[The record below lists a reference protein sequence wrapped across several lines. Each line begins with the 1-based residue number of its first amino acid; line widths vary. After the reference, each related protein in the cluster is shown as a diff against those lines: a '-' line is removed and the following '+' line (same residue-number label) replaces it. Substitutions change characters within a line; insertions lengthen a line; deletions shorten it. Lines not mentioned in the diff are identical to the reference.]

1 LYLLA
6 YLFLDLGFGELF
18 LTKEKDKRMNEQEM
32 KRIIEEQVNALIM
45 LEKQIADIQTQ
56 LKILQELI
64 NELKP
69 HG

>member
-1 LYLLA
+1 
-6 YLFLDLGFGELF
+6 
-18 LTKEKDKRMNEQEM
+18 MNEEEM
-32 KRIIEEQVNALIM
+32 KRIIESQINSLIM

-69 HG
+69 Q

>member
-1 LYLLA
+1 
-6 YLFLDLGFGELF
+6 
-18 LTKEKDKRMNEQEM
+18 MNEEEM
-32 KRIIEEQVNALIM
+32 KRIIEQELNRLLMI
-45 LEKQIADIQTQ
+45 EKQMADIQTQ

>member
-1 LYLLA
+1 
-6 YLFLDLGFGELF
+6 
-18 LTKEKDKRMNEQEM
+18 MNEQEM
-32 KRIIEEQVNALIM
+32 KRIIEEQINSIIM
-45 LEKQIADIQTQ
+45 LEKQLADIQTQ

>member
-1 LYLLA
+1 
-6 YLFLDLGFGELF
+6 
-18 LTKEKDKRMNEQEM
+18 MNEQEM

-69 HG
+69 Q

>member
-1 LYLLA
+1 
-6 YLFLDLGFGELF
+6 
-18 LTKEKDKRMNEQEM
+18 MNEKEM

-45 LEKQIADIQTQ
+45 LEKQIADIQAQ

-69 HG
+69 KQ

>member
-1 LYLLA
+1 
-6 YLFLDLGFGELF
+6 
-18 LTKEKDKRMNEQEM
+18 MNEQEM
-32 KRIIEEQVNALIM
+32 KRIIEEQINSIIM
-45 LEKQIADIQTQ
+45 LEKKLADIQTQ

>member
-1 LYLLA
+1 
-6 YLFLDLGFGELF
+6 
-18 LTKEKDKRMNEQEM
+18 MNEQEM
-32 KRIIEEQVNALIM
+32 KRIIEQELNRLLMI
-45 LEKQIADIQTQ
+45 EKQMADIQTQ

>member
-1 LYLLA
+1 
-6 YLFLDLGFGELF
+6 
-18 LTKEKDKRMNEQEM
+18 MNEQEM
-32 KRIIEEQVNALIM
+32 KRIMEEPVNALIM

>member
-1 LYLLA
+1 
-6 YLFLDLGFGELF
+6 
-18 LTKEKDKRMNEQEM
+18 MNEQEM
-32 KRIIEEQVNALIM
+32 KRIIEEQVNSLLM

-64 NELKP
+64 NELQP

>member
-1 LYLLA
+1 
-6 YLFLDLGFGELF
+6 
-18 LTKEKDKRMNEQEM
+18 MNEKEM
-32 KRIIEEQVNALIM
+32 KRIIEQELNRLLI

-69 HG
+69 KQ

>member
-1 LYLLA
+1 
-6 YLFLDLGFGELF
+6 
-18 LTKEKDKRMNEQEM
+18 MNEQEM
-32 KRIIEEQVNALIM
+32 KRIIEEQVNSLLM

>member
-1 LYLLA
+1 
-6 YLFLDLGFGELF
+6 
-18 LTKEKDKRMNEQEM
+18 MNEEEM
-32 KRIIEEQVNALIM
+32 KRIIEEQVNSLLM

>member
-1 LYLLA
+1 
-6 YLFLDLGFGELF
+6 
-18 LTKEKDKRMNEQEM
+18 MNEQEM
-32 KRIIEEQVNALIM
+32 KRIIEEQVNALLM

-69 HG
+69 Q

>member
-1 LYLLA
+1 
-6 YLFLDLGFGELF
+6 
-18 LTKEKDKRMNEQEM
+18 M
-32 KRIIEEQVNALIM
+32 KRIIEQELNRLLM

-69 HG
+69 KQ

>member
-1 LYLLA
+1 
-6 YLFLDLGFGELF
+6 
-18 LTKEKDKRMNEQEM
+18 MNEEEM
-32 KRIIEEQVNALIM
+32 KRIIESQINALIM
-45 LEKQIADIQTQ
+45 LEKNIADIQTQ

>member
-1 LYLLA
+1 
-6 YLFLDLGFGELF
+6 
-18 LTKEKDKRMNEQEM
+18 MNEKEM
-32 KRIIEEQVNALIM
+32 KRIIEQELNRLLM

-69 HG
+69 KQ

>member
-1 LYLLA
+1 
-6 YLFLDLGFGELF
+6 
-18 LTKEKDKRMNEQEM
+18 MNEEEM
-32 KRIIEEQVNALIM
+32 KRIIEEQINSIIM
-45 LEKQIADIQTQ
+45 LEKQLADIQTQ

>member
-1 LYLLA
+1 
-6 YLFLDLGFGELF
+6 
-18 LTKEKDKRMNEQEM
+18 M

-69 HG
+69 KQ

>member
-1 LYLLA
+1 
-6 YLFLDLGFGELF
+6 
-18 LTKEKDKRMNEQEM
+18 MNEKEM
-32 KRIIEEQVNALIM
+32 KRIIEEQVNALLM

-69 HG
+69 KQ

>member
-1 LYLLA
+1 
-6 YLFLDLGFGELF
+6 
-18 LTKEKDKRMNEQEM
+18 M
-32 KRIIEEQVNALIM
+32 KRIIEEQINALLM

-69 HG
+69 KQ

>member
-1 LYLLA
+1 
-6 YLFLDLGFGELF
+6 
-18 LTKEKDKRMNEQEM
+18 MNEGEM
-32 KRIIEEQVNALIM
+32 KRIIEQELNRLLMI
-45 LEKQIADIQTQ
+45 EKQMADIQTQ

>member
-1 LYLLA
+1 M
-6 YLFLDLGFGELF
+6 
-18 LTKEKDKRMNEQEM
+18 REQEM
-32 KRIIEEQVNALIM
+32 KRIIEEQINSIIM
-45 LEKQIADIQTQ
+45 LEKQLADIQTQ

>member
-1 LYLLA
+1 
-6 YLFLDLGFGELF
+6 
-18 LTKEKDKRMNEQEM
+18 MNEKEM

-69 HG
+69 KQ

>member
-1 LYLLA
+1 
-6 YLFLDLGFGELF
+6 
-18 LTKEKDKRMNEQEM
+18 MNEEEM
-32 KRIIEEQVNALIM
+32 KRIIESQINALIM

-69 HG
+69 Q

>member
-1 LYLLA
+1 M
-6 YLFLDLGFGELF
+6 
-18 LTKEKDKRMNEQEM
+18 REQEM
-32 KRIIEEQVNALIM
+32 KRIIEEQVNSLLM